1 MMQYGRPPIEKVLT
15 GHVAETT
22 NNRMELMAAAEALEG
37 LSEPCRA
44 AIHSDSAYLVNAFND
59 RWIDGWQRR
68 GWKKSDKKPVLNRD
82 LWERLIAQNGRH
94 EVQWVKVKGHAGIP
108 MNERADGLAVNALNV
123 GREERQPG

>member
-15 GHVAETT
+15 GHAAETT

-68 GWKKSDKKPVLNRD
+68 GWKKSDKKPVLNRV
-82 LWERLIAQNGRH
+82 LKPIPSLARRPVMTIIAKKAAIAAA
-94 EVQWVKVKGHAGIP
+94 EMTTGI
-108 MNERADGLAVNALNV
+108 ATIQAT
-123 GREERQPG
+123 